1 MKMLAA
7 LGLAAVVLVAGVSG
21 ASTATAAQHSIVVTG
36 DGSVTSVPD
45 RAQISFGVSSDA
57 RTASAALRGNATEM
71 AKVIAAIRG
80 QGIAAADIRTES
92 VSLSPRY
99 SQNGESIIGYQAA
112 NSVSATIRNLG
123 KAGAVI
129 DAAVEAGANQV
140 NGPNLTRG
148 DQTSLYRAAL
158 RAAIANARGKAQT
171 IAKVS
176 GLHIRRIIGVTEAS
190 AAPPLPLTDTGRL
203 SAPSTPIEPGTQ
215 VVQATVSVSFSVS

>member
-1 MKMLAA
+1 MLAA

-21 ASTATAAQHSIVVTG
+21 ASTATAAQRSIVVSG

-45 RAQISFGVSSDA
+45 RAQISFGVSTDA
-57 RTASAALRGNATEM
+57 RTASAALRGNAAEM
-71 AKVIAAIRG
+71 TKVIAAIKG
-80 QGIAAADIRTES
+80 QGIPAADVRTEV

-112 NSVSATIRNLG
+112 NSVSATIRNLD

-148 DQTSLYRAAL
+148 DQTSLYRSAL

-171 IAKVS
+171 IARAS
-176 GLHIRRIIGVTEAS
+176 GLHIRRIIGVTESS
-190 AAPPLPLTDTGRL
+190 AAPSLPITDTGRA
-203 SAPSTPIEPGTQ
+203 SAPATPIEPGTQ
-215 VVQATVSVSFSVS
+215 VVQATVSVTFSVS